1 MSSPLEQLCN
11 FPNFTQQAYRY
22 GIALSC
28 IGVLLNWLGVAQAHI
43 EAVRYLGVALVIVG
57 SFLIIAAMCRWMFL
71 SPQSTIVSEVPSE
84 RVGDLHVITVPM
96 GGIQGP
102 PCVQGPLCAPGAAT
116 TTQGKPPDYFLVVEK
131 PPSYEEAMSMLL
143 PYAATSSSSW
153 HLSASGLED
162 FLAPNQVPGS
172 QVDGTTSASPHNCQG
187 GSECLPEVLLPPA
200 YSSQMSPSASA
211 SMGNGD
217 SCLPLEDIPRCPVTT
232 QAPPC
237 SDAPQPNP
245 STATAEPPMEII
257 KLPDKCHKTC
267 HTPPPSQD
275 HIDDK

>member
-1 MSSPLEQLCN
+1 
-11 FPNFTQQAYRY
+11 
-22 GIALSC
+22 
-28 IGVLLNWLGVAQAHI
+28 
-43 EAVRYLGVALVIVG
+43 
-57 SFLIIAAMCRWMFL
+57 MCRWMFL

-200 YSSQMSPSASA
+200 YSSRCHQVPLHPWAMATLVCHWKTSPAARSPPKPRLAA
-211 SMGNGD
+211 MPRNPIHP
-217 SCLPLEDIPRCPVTT
+217 LPLLNH
-232 QAPPC
+232 QW
-237 SDAPQPNP
+237 
-245 STATAEPPMEII
+245 
-257 KLPDKCHKTC
+257 K
-267 HTPPPSQD
+267 
-275 HIDDK
+275 